1 MSHVTRPTHVS
12 MVRRVAEIIGGGDV
26 LPHHVER
33 ARKVIAVMRDPT
45 DLMQFVGAEYFGEDE
60 TADNARA
67 SRIVYGAMIDAALAD
82 C

>member
-1 MSHVTRPTHVS
+1 MSHVTKLAQTS
-12 MVRRVAEIIGGGDV
+12 MVQRVAEIIGGGDV

-33 ARKVIAVMRDPT
+33 ARSVIAIMREPT
-45 DLMQFVGAEYFGEDE
+45 DLMKFVGAEFFGEDE

-67 SRIVYGAMIDAALAD
+67 SKIVYGAMIDAALAD